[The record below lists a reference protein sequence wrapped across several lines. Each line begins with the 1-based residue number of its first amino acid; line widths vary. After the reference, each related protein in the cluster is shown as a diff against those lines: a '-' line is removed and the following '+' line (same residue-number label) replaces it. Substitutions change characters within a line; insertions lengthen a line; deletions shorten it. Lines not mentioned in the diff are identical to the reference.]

1 MKISTTALGERFQ
14 RELVADPFNEHDRA
28 QANAGG
34 QLESLLVVHAP
45 SLAAHPAVPSS
56 ISAHQTSRA
65 TDGNPGHALAILKSL
80 ARRGRHGEK

>member
-1 MKISTTALGERFQ
+1 VKISTTALGERFQ
-14 RELVADPFNEHDRA
+14 RELVADPFNDRA

>member
-1 MKISTTALGERFQ
+1 VKISTTALGERFQ

-45 SLAAHPAVPSS
+45 SLAAHPAVPRRFRP
-56 ISAHQTSRA
+56 IRRAVRRTGIRVTRSR
-65 TDGNPGHALAILKSL
+65 S
-80 ARRGRHGEK
+80 